1 MIDPRF
7 VKYRR
12 SVCFYEPSRKFR
24 PMIDLTFVKYRRSL
38 PKRQR
43 DLLDALTRKLLAAG
57 PAAPLSSARETWWRW
72 IQRALPRATPAEC
85 KAMATYALAAV
96 ATGIINLQSPGQPV
110 SASATATAGSGT
122 VNWQSVGLPVA
133 GATGASATVTSLQ
146 SPGQPPGTMSQL
158 SAIQNELQN
167 SLDSDN
173 EISEMGSMQLQM
185 LMDVRSKLLQ
195 TVSNIE
201 KSTFDALQAI
211 VGNIKW

>member
-1 MIDPRF
+1 
-7 VKYRR
+7 
-12 SVCFYEPSRKFR
+12 
-24 PMIDLTFVKYRRSL
+24 
-38 PKRQR
+38 
-43 DLLDALTRKLLAAG
+43 
-57 PAAPLSSARETWWRW
+57 
-72 IQRALPRATPAEC
+72 
-85 KAMATYALAAV
+85 
-96 ATGIINLQSPGQPV
+96 
-110 SASATATAGSGT
+110 
-122 VNWQSVGLPVA
+122 
-133 GATGASATVTSLQ
+133 
-146 SPGQPPGTMSQL
+146 MSQL

>member
-1 MIDPRF
+1 MIDHRF
-7 VKYRR
+7 L
-12 SVCFYEPSRKFR
+12 KF
-24 PMIDLTFVKYRRSL
+24 VNYRRSL
-38 PKRQR
+38 PQRQR
-43 DLLDALTRKLLAAG
+43 DLLDGLTRKLLAAG
-57 PAAPLSSARETWWRW
+57 PAAPLSLARETWWRW